1 MGFGAFC
8 SPDTRSIFW
17 ETVIS
22 YKPGA
27 SLTGSS
33 EAGPEPAEQAARINI
48 TAAMQA
54 GWVLRSGCT
63 RCERPA
69 KGETSSIVTR
79 PASAPLAPRKPSAQS
94 QAAPLLPRSKP
105 EDEHCD
111 RCQAVSRKAKPQVHF
126 PGLARL
132 LRTAAIVARKKTP
145 NRHGRRRKGLCG
157 RTQRAQ
163 YRARRCGPRK
173 ECERDDKNADRQEA
187 VPAHLKA
194 IGCPG
199 GAWFRDELR

>member
-1 MGFGAFC
+1 M
-8 SPDTRSIFW
+8 
-17 ETVIS
+17 
-22 YKPGA
+22 
-27 SLTGSS
+27 TGSS

-111 RCQAVSRKAKPQVHF
+111 RCQAVLRKAKPQVHF

-132 LRTAAIVARKKTP
+132 LRTAAIVARKK
-145 NRHGRRRKGLCG
+145 RRTDMAGGVKDYAVKPSALNTVR
-157 RTQRAQ
+157 
-163 YRARRCGPRK
+163 GPTAHA
-173 ECERDDKNADRQEA
+173 KNANAMTRMPTGRKPYQLTSKPSDA
-187 VPAHLKA
+187 PVA
-194 IGCPG
+194 PG
-199 GAWFRDELR
+199 SEMNCAE